1 MAATIQTYGPV
12 ELNLRPPGAG
22 VCSAT
27 APLGNVRLVLEALAT
42 PYGARVTAIAGGRRG
57 GQAPSARA
65 VMTASHLWRRRP
77 GSSSGT
83 PRRYPTAERVSF
95 KRATHPM
102 KQRPGTDLPPFI
114 RALAAAIEVSA
125 IVGWALQQL
134 VPRQREAIM
143 SPTSDHRAAACR
155 RGASV
160 GAVVA
165 TPELDL
171 RVDRGDVD
179 ELCRLVALRREEVA
193 LLRKL
198 RPES

>member
-1 MAATIQTYGPV
+1 
-12 ELNLRPPGAG
+12 
-22 VCSAT
+22 
-27 APLGNVRLVLEALAT
+27 
-42 PYGARVTAIAGGRRG
+42 
-57 GQAPSARA
+57 
-65 VMTASHLWRRRP
+65 
-77 GSSSGT
+77 
-83 PRRYPTAERVSF
+83 
-95 KRATHPM
+95 M